1 MKHGQIFGEAWRWL
15 WQQPGLWLV
24 GIVLSSVT
32 LAGTA
37 VRWWLFDYF
46 IGRFIEDP
54 QNLNWLVR
62 RLQFVEGKSV
72 LGWTVLFLAVG
83 LLLWL
88 LMTAAEA
95 GLIEWVLALRE
106 KRPFSLRQL
115 LAAGKKWLGT
125 FIAVDTLLFLPWFL
139 VTLAAM
145 LVFAAVIVGMILV
158 LSNGRFPDSAPIA
171 GMMVSFLCLFPF
183 VVLSMVAA
191 LLTMAFRPLV
201 LRQMVMQPAGIRA
214 AIRQTW
220 QQCKHRW
227 SDVLILLALLWGIAY
242 IFRTGT
248 QLAEMAIISL
258 GWASQA
264 LWLTVIRLLVWLLVA
279 LLSVGLRT
287 WTAVTWTVAWH
298 ELVTQDRFSTKLPET
313 GQT

>member
-15 WQQPGLWLV
+15 WQKPGLWLV
-24 GIVLSSVT
+24 GIVLSSIT

-72 LGWTVLFLAVG
+72 LGWTVLLLAAW

-88 LMTAAEA
+88 FMTAAEA

-115 LAAGKKWLGT
+115 FAAGKKWLGT

-145 LVFAAVIVGMILV
+145 LAFTAVIIGLV
-158 LSNGRFPDSAPIA
+158 LSAGNGRSPDSVSIA
-171 GMMVSFLCLFPF
+171 GMMLSFLCLFPF
-183 VVLSMVAA
+183 GVLSLMTA
-191 LLTMAFRPLV
+191 LLAMAFRPLV
-201 LRQMVMQPAGIRA
+201 LRQIVMQPAGVRA

-227 SDVLILLALLWGIAY
+227 SDILILLALLWSIAY

-248 QLAEMAIISL
+248 QFAEMAVITL
-258 GWASQA
+258 GWASRA
-264 LWLTVIRLLVWLLVA
+264 LWLTLIRLLGWLLVA

-298 ELVTQDRFSTKLPET
+298 ELLA
-313 GQT
+313 QTHTRTP

>member
-15 WQQPGLWLV
+15 WQHPGLWLV

-46 IGRFIEDP
+46 IGQFILDP
-54 QNLNWLVR
+54 QNVNWLVR

-115 LAAGKKWLGT
+115 LAAGKRWLGI

-145 LVFAAVIVGMILV
+145 LVFTAVIVGLILV
-158 LSNGRFPDSAPIA
+158 TANGRSPDSAPLA
-171 GMMVSFLCLFPF
+171 GMMVSFLCLVPF
-183 VVLSMVAA
+183 VGLSLVTA

-201 LRQMVMQPAGIRA
+201 LRQMVMQPAGVRTV
-214 AIRQTW
+214 IRQTW
-220 QQCKHRW
+220 QQGKRHW
-227 SDVLILLALLWGIAY
+227 SDILILLALLWGIAY
-242 IFRTGT
+242 VFRTGS
-248 QLAEMAIISL
+248 QLAEMAVISL
-258 GWASQA
+258 GWASHA
-264 LWLTVIRLLVWLLVA
+264 LWLTLIRLLMWALVA
-279 LLSVGLRT
+279 LFSVGLRT

-298 ELVTQDRFSTKLPET
+298 ELLTQET
-313 GQT
+313 PSAATNHHE